1 MEKLK
6 AMTEDQIQEIASD
19 AVQGAVNFVES
30 EIAEERIKSQRYF
43 EGEVDIGEED
53 GRSKI
58 VSTKVRDTIRAIK
71 PSLMRVFLSSENPVE
86 FIPTSQEDVKMAE
99 QATKYAH
106 WRFTELNG
114 YRLLNDVIHD
124 ALVKKTGVLKIWWED
139 NTESEI
145 HSYSNVTDEEML
157 LIVNDDN
164 VEVLEHSTEVVMDMD
179 EMGVEMERPEH
190 SLKISYKTESG
201 ELKIEALPPEE
212 FVVDRNAKSV
222 EDAYVVAHR
231 TEMRVS
237 DLVEMGYDFDEISEL
252 SGLSSDD
259 AFSDEE
265 DFERRGYEQDDE
277 ESADVSMKKVQVTE
291 AYMKMDKEGT
301 GIATMYRVLLAGG
314 EDKLL
319 ECEPWGD
326 VPFAIFEI
334 DPEPH
339 TFFGRSVADLIMN
352 DQDSSTAMLRGLM
365 DNVALTNSPRQGYV
379 QGQVNVDDLMN
390 NEIGGLVRM
399 KSPQA
404 LVDITTPFVA
414 GQVLDAI
421 QYMDLTVESK
431 TGVSKA
437 SIGLDPDALQNT
449 SATAARLQAQQGS
462 AQIEVMARNLAEGGM
477 KRLFKLMLRLCV
489 ENSNEEAMMRLHG
502 QFQPIDPRTW
512 NAEMDVTINVGLGTG
527 REEQKQGALGQ
538 ALQMQMQIW
547 QAYGAANG
555 LVTMTGI
562 RNTLG
567 DMLALNG
574 IRNIDRYFNPMTP
587 EQEQMLIQ
595 QQQEMEA
602 QQPETSPEADALVEA
617 EKYKADKKAETDVLK
632 VQMDAQKAQLGA
644 QKDSQIAQIEIQ
656 KAAQKAEIDAQKA
669 QIDMQKAKA
678 VDDRERDKLDQELI
692 IKTAEILGRYGQSV
706 DTAKI
711 KQAQAQ
717 PRNGGMF

>member
-1 MEKLK
+1 MEKLQ
-6 AMTEDQIQEIASD
+6 AMDEQQIEDIAKD
-19 AVQGAVNFVES
+19 AVQQAVNFVES
-30 EIAEERIKSQRYF
+30 EIASDRIKSQRYF

-58 VSTKVRDTIRAIK
+58 VSTKVRDTVRAIK

-86 FIPTSQEDVKMAE
+86 YIPTSQEDVKMAE

-106 WRFTELNG
+106 WRFSELNG

-139 NTESEI
+139 NTEAEI
-145 HSYSNVTDEEML
+145 HTYTNVTEEEMTV
-157 LIVNDDN
+157 IVNEPD
-164 VEVLEHSTEVVMDMD
+164 VEVLEHSTEVVMEMD
-179 EMGVEMERPEH
+179 EEGLEIERPEY
-190 SLKISYKTESG
+190 SLKVSYKKEKG

-212 FVVDRNAKSV
+212 FVVDRNAKSI

-237 DLVEMGYDFDEISEL
+237 DLVEMGYDFEEISNL
-252 SGLSSDD
+252 SGLTSDD
-259 AFSDEE
+259 SFTDAE
-265 DFERRGYEQDDE
+265 DFERRGYQQDE
-277 ESADVSMKKVQVTE
+277 EDNSEDVSMKKVQVTE
-291 AYMKMDKEGT
+291 AYMKIDKEGT
-301 GIATMYRVLLAGG
+301 GVASMYRLLLAGG
-314 EDKLL
+314 ENKLL
-319 ECEPWGD
+319 DCELWGD
-326 VPFAIFEI
+326 VPFAVFEI

-390 NEIGGLVRM
+390 NEIGGLVRL

-404 LVDITTPFVA
+404 LVDIATPFVA

-421 QYMDLTVESK
+421 QYMDMTVESK

-437 SIGLDPDALQNT
+437 SMGLDPDALQNT

-477 KRLFKLMLRLCV
+477 KRLFKLMLNLLV
-489 ENSNEEAMMRLHG
+489 ENSCEDTMMRLHG
-502 QFQPIDPRTW
+502 EFVPIDPRSW
-512 NAEMDVTINVGLGTG
+512 NSEMDVTVNVGIGTG
-527 REEQKQGALGQ
+527 REEQRQVALQQ

-547 QAYGAANG
+547 ANYGSSNG

-574 IRNIDRYFNPMTP
+574 VKNVDRYFNPMTP
-587 EQEQMLIQ
+587 EQEQQLMQ
-595 QQQEMEA
+595 QQQQMA
-602 QQPETSPEADALVEA
+602 QQNPQLSDGEALVQA
-617 EKYKADKKAETDVLK
+617 EQYKADKAAEMNMLK
-632 VQMDAQKAQLGA
+632 LQ
-644 QKDSQIAQIEIQ
+644 
-656 KAAQKAEIDAQKA
+656 IDAQKA
-669 QIDMQKAKA
+669 IA
-678 VDDRERDKLDQELI
+678 VDDRERDALDQELI
-692 IKTAEILGRYGQSV
+692 IKAAEILGKYGTSV
-706 DTAKI
+706 DTATI
-711 KQAQAQ
+711 KAEQQEARYPQESPAEAVT
-717 PRNGGMF
+717 GGRF

>member
-1 MEKLK
+1 MEKLQ
-6 AMTEDQIQEIASD
+6 AMDEQQVEDIAKD
-19 AVQGAVNFVES
+19 AVQQAVNFVES
-30 EIAEERIKSQRYF
+30 EIAEARMKSQRYF

-58 VSTKVRDTIRAIK
+58 VSTKVRDTVRAIK

-86 FIPTSQEDVKMAE
+86 YVPTSQEDVKMAE

-139 NTESEI
+139 NTSSEI
-145 HSYSNVTDEEML
+145 HSFSNVTEEEMFA
-157 LIVNDDN
+157 IVNEPD
-164 VEVLEHSTEVVMDMD
+164 VEVIEHSTEVTMEMD
-179 EMGVEMERPEH
+179 EMGVEMERPQH
-190 SLKISYKTESG
+190 SLKISRSKVQG

-237 DLVEMGYDFDEISEL
+237 DLVEMGYDFDEISNL
-252 SGLSSDD
+252 SGLTSDD
-259 AFSDEE
+259 SFSDAE
-265 DFERRGYEQDDE
+265 DFERRGYQQDE
-277 ESADVSMKKVQVTE
+277 EDNSEDVSMKKVQVTE

-301 GIATMYRVLLAGG
+301 GVATMYRILLAGG
-314 EDKLL
+314 ENKLL
-319 ECEPWGD
+319 ECEAWGE
-326 VPFAIFEI
+326 VPFAVFEI

-339 TFFGRSVADLIMN
+339 TFFGRSIADLIMN

-390 NEIGGLVRM
+390 NEIGGLVRL

-404 LVDITTPFVA
+404 LVDIATPFVA

-421 QYMDLTVESK
+421 QYMDMTVEAK

-437 SIGLDPDALQNT
+437 SMGLDPDALQNT

-477 KRLFKLMLRLCV
+477 KRLFKLMLNLCV
-489 ENSNEEAMMRLHG
+489 ENSNEEAMMRMHG
-502 QFQPIDPRTW
+502 EFVPVDPRAW
-512 NAEMDVTINVGLGTG
+512 NTSMDVTINVGIGTG
-527 REEQKQGALGQ
+527 REEQKQASLGQ

-547 QAYGAANG
+547 STYGASNG

-574 IRNIDRYFNPMTP
+574 VRNVDRYFNPITP
-587 EQEQMLIQ
+587 EIEAQLIEQ
-595 QQQEMEA
+595 QQLMA
-602 QQPETSPEADALVEA
+602 QQNPQLSDGEALVQA
-617 EKYKADKKAETDVLK
+617 EQYKADRKAE
-632 VQMDAQKAQLGA
+632 MDMLKAQ
-644 QKDSQIAQIEIQ
+644 
-656 KAAQKAEIDAQKA
+656 IDAQKA
-669 QIDMQKAKA
+669 IA
-678 VDDRERDKLDQELI
+678 VDDRERDALDQELI
-692 IKTAEILGRYGQSV
+692 IKAAEILGKYGTAV

-711 KQAQAQ
+711 KQAQQEPRYPQEPPAQ
-717 PRNGGMF
+717 AVEGGRF

>member
-1 MEKLK
+1 METLQ
-6 AMTEDQIQEIASD
+6 AMDEQQIEDIAKD
-19 AVQGAVNFVES
+19 AVQQAVNFVES
-30 EIAEERIKSQRYF
+30 EIAEARMKSQRYF

-86 FIPTSQEDVKMAE
+86 YVPTSQEDVKMAE

-114 YRLLNDVIHD
+114 YRLLNDAIHD

-139 NTESEI
+139 NTEAEI

-157 LIVNDDN
+157 LIVNDEN
-164 VEVLEHSTEVVMDMD
+164 VEVIEHSTEAVIDMD

-190 SLKISYKTESG
+190 SLKISYKKEKG

-252 SGLSSDD
+252 SGLTSDD
-259 AFSDEE
+259 SFRDEE
-265 DFERRGYEQDDE
+265 DFERRGYDQDE
-277 ESADVSMKKVQVTE
+277 EDNNEDLSMKKVQVTE
-291 AYMKMDKEGT
+291 AYMKIDKEGT
-301 GIATMYRVLLAGG
+301 GVATMYRILLAGG
-314 EDKLL
+314 ESKLL
-319 ECEPWGD
+319 ECEAWGE
-326 VPFAIFEI
+326 VPFAVFEI

-379 QGQVNVDDLMN
+379 QGQVNVDDLLN
-390 NEIGGLVRM
+390 NEIGGLVRL

-404 LVDITTPFVA
+404 LVDIATPFVA

-421 QYMDLTVESK
+421 QYMDMTVESK

-437 SIGLDPDALQNT
+437 SQGLDPDALQNT
-449 SATAARLQAQQGS
+449 SATAARLQAQQG
-462 AQIEVMARNLAEGGM
+462 AGQIEVMARNLAEGGM
-477 KRLFKLMLRLCV
+477 KRLFKLMLNLMV
-489 ENSNEEAMMRLHG
+489 ENSCEETMMRLHG
-502 QFQPIDPRTW
+502 EFIPIDPREW
-512 NAEMDVTINVGLGTG
+512 NASMDVTVNVGLGTG
-527 REEQKQGALGQ
+527 REDQRQVALQQ

-547 QAYGAANG
+547 STYGSSNG

-567 DMLALNG
+567 DMLSLNG
-574 IRNIDRYFNPMTP
+574 VRNVDRYFNPMTP
-587 EQEQMLIQ
+587 EQEQLLIQ
-595 QQQEMEA
+595 QQQEMA
-602 QQPETSPEADALVEA
+602 QQNPQLSDGEALVQA
-617 EKYKADKKAETDVLK
+617 EQYKADRKAE
-632 VQMDAQKAQLGA
+632 MDMLKAQ
-644 QKDSQIAQIEIQ
+644 
-656 KAAQKAEIDAQKA
+656 IDAQKA
-669 QIDMQKAKA
+669 IAI
-678 VDDRERDKLDQELI
+678 DDRERDALDQELI
-692 IKTAEILGRYGQSV
+692 IKAAEILGKYGTSV
-706 DTAKI
+706 DTATI
-711 KQAQAQ
+711 KAEQQEARYPQESPAEAVT
-717 PRNGGMF
+717 GGRF